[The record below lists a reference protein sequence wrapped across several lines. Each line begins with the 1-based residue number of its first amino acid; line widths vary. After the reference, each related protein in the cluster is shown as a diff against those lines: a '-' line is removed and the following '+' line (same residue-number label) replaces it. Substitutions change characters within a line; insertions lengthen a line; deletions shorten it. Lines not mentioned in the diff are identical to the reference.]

1 VKERNQPQEAEN
13 SPKIFVNFLPLVAD
27 FFLCLPAFVFQNCI
41 RATIVPCRGGGVGSI
56 AAPAAAGLV
65 LLPPTAAELMYPKPP
80 LVKPV
85 SLSVVWVASAFIA
98 VGTFIP
104 VRLKM
109 FVNSARII
117 RLAFSLNR
125 KVRVKL

>member
-1 VKERNQPQEAEN
+1 M
-13 SPKIFVNFLPLVAD
+13 
-27 FFLCLPAFVFQNCI
+27 
-41 RATIVPCRGGGVGSI
+41 RATIVPCRGGGVGNI

-65 LLPPTAAELMYPKPP
+65 LLPPTAAELIYPKPP
-80 LVKPV
+80 VVKPV
-85 SLSVVWVASAFIA
+85 ALSVVCVANAFMA

-117 RLAFSLNR
+117 SDALSLNR
-125 KVRVKL
+125 KLRDRLTLSLGRRCSR